1 MQDPAIFDISATAYV
16 PGVLVLSLVP
26 PSGMDLAGCTLRAA
40 CSRTRRMCGQILE
53 CSDIN
58 HDNCISI
65 KFPGLPT
72 GWAFYDVFLRFPD
85 GAEFPVLK
93 GEMEIAE
100 RITPAAPSDLAMWH
114 VTAAIPAAET
124 GRVEIIIGRGPQG
137 PKGDSGETGPQ
148 GPKGETGE
156 PGPQGPKGETGEAGP
171 QGPKGETGEA
181 GPQGPKGETGE
192 AGPQGPKGDPGEIG
206 PQGPK
211 GDPGETGPQGPK
223 GETGEA
229 GPQGP
234 KGETGE
240 AGPQGPKG
248 ETGEAGPQGP
258 KGDPGEIGPQG
269 PKGDPGETGPQGPK
283 GETGE
288 AGPQGPKGETGETG
302 PAGPQGPQ
310 GEKGDPGT
318 LGEIEDL
325 TINGNLTAQGG
336 TFAGS
341 VVFSDGLSVSAGK
354 KITLSNGGATIFAN
368 PNNNIV
374 HVSGLASATEISGNV
389 VNVNRVNAS
398 TLSITG
404 AATFT
409 SGVTMAQSLTV
420 DGRAII
426 NTGLNVGEDLSLYG
440 SDGLPGGSLRGFYE
454 SPDESIIIIK
464 DAGEREYMSIG
475 YDANTAQASLNLRGN
490 AASLALPEKLVGPVQ
505 FFTDDLN
512 YILFGITYDQATGW
526 HPRTDFRLYANG
538 GIDVADGAVFH
549 SGVTMDQSLNLS
561 GKATLK
567 NGCDVGPSNQL
578 KIYGSGPACYISSTY
593 GELVIRSDTDAY
605 SVYFRGM
612 TSAATVDI
620 TKPHSAALN
629 DESILNRSEGDA
641 RWAKVRTDLTDA
653 QYAALAEKDATTFYI
668 ASDTGKIYLG
678 THAFN

>member
-156 PGPQGPKGETGEAGP
+156 PGPQGPKGETGEPGPQGPKGETGEVGP

-181 GPQGPKGETGE
+181 
-192 AGPQGPKGDPGEIG
+192 
-206 PQGPK
+206 
-211 GDPGETGPQGPK
+211 
-223 GETGEA
+223 
-229 GPQGP
+229 
-234 KGETGE
+234 
-240 AGPQGPKG
+240 
-248 ETGEAGPQGP
+248 
-258 KGDPGEIGPQG
+258 
-269 PKGDPGETGPQGPK
+269 GPQGPK

>member
-1 MQDPAIFDISATAYV
+1 
-16 PGVLVLSLVP
+16 
-26 PSGMDLAGCTLRAA
+26 MDLAGCTLRAA

-240 AGPQGPKG
+240 
-248 ETGEAGPQGP
+248 
-258 KGDPGEIGPQG
+258 
-269 PKGDPGETGPQGPK
+269 
-283 GETGE
+283 
-288 AGPQGPKGETGETG
+288 TG

-336 TFAGS
+336 TFAGP

-354 KITLSNGGATIFAN
+354 KITLSNGGAVIHAN
-368 PNNNIV
+368 VNNSTV
-374 HVSGLASATEISGNV
+374 HVSSLASAGGVSGNV
-389 VNVNRVNAS
+389 VNCNRVNTAA
-398 TLSITG
+398 LSVTG
-404 AATFT
+404 AATFSGGVT
-409 SGVTMAQSLTV
+409 VDSTLWCSGIGTFPAGAGMGERLVFYTPGSGVMAGVVQGYKQVEFGVTESGFLLGTHSGSDFLQIVYDEQNKNVHFRVVPDGASLVLPALRDLMVPQIYVDAISLGPWVFGYDAMSGVSFSGVFSTGGLEVQGAAMFAAGVTMGQSLEVVGDIYCSGT
-420 DGRAII
+420 I
-426 NTGLNVGEDLSLYG
+426 TGTFSGTLEGTFTGN
-440 SDGLPGGSLRGFYE
+440 LPSQNRLDFAAVKGTSADFYWACVNNNLLTLLRGQKGATKPYPVLSVTPE
-454 SPDESIIIIK
+454 GI
-464 DAGEREYMSIG
+464 AM
-475 YDANTAQASLNLRGN
+475 
-490 AASLALPEKLVGPVQ
+490 PEKL
-505 FFTDDLN
+505 
-512 YILFGITYDQATGW
+512 
-526 HPRTDFRLYANG
+526 
-538 GIDVADGAVFH
+538 DVAG
-549 SGVTMDQSLNLS
+549 
-561 GKATLK
+561 
-567 NGCDVGPSNQL
+567 
-578 KIYGSGPACYISSTY
+578 
-593 GELVIRSDTDAY
+593 
-605 SVYFRGM
+605 
-612 TSAATVDI
+612 AATFAGRVVKQGQDG
-620 TKPHSAALN
+620 PLEAEDMPNCA
-629 DESILNRSEGDA
+629 EGDA
-641 RWAKVRTDLTDA
+641 RWAKVRTDLTQD
-653 QYAALAEKDATTFYI
+653 QYAALPEKDATTFYI
-668 ASDTGKIYLG
+668 TSDTGKVYIGAYAL
-678 THAFN
+678 N

>member
-137 PKGDSGETGPQ
+137 PKGDS
-148 GPKGETGE
+148 
-156 PGPQGPKGETGEAGP
+156 
-171 QGPKGETGEA
+171 
-181 GPQGPKGETGE
+181 
-192 AGPQGPKGDPGEIG
+192 
-206 PQGPK
+206 
-211 GDPGETGPQGPK
+211 
-223 GETGEA
+223 
-229 GPQGP
+229 
-234 KGETGE
+234 
-240 AGPQGPKG
+240 
-248 ETGEAGPQGP
+248 
-258 KGDPGEIGPQG
+258 
-269 PKGDPGETGPQGPK
+269 GETGPQGPK

>member
-156 PGPQGPKGETGEAGP
+156 PGPQGPKGETGEV
-171 QGPKGETGEA
+171 
-181 GPQGPKGETGE
+181 
-192 AGPQGPKGDPGEIG
+192 
-206 PQGPK
+206 
-211 GDPGETGPQGPK
+211 
-223 GETGEA
+223 

>member
-156 PGPQGPKGETGEAGP
+156 P
-171 QGPKGETGEA
+171 
-181 GPQGPKGETGE
+181 
-192 AGPQGPKGDPGEIG
+192 
-206 PQGPK
+206 
-211 GDPGETGPQGPK
+211 GPQGPK

>member
-156 PGPQGPKGETGEAGP
+156 
-171 QGPKGETGEA
+171 
-181 GPQGPKGETGE
+181 
-192 AGPQGPKGDPGEIG
+192 
-206 PQGPK
+206 
-211 GDPGETGPQGPK
+211 
-223 GETGEA
+223 
-229 GPQGP
+229 
-234 KGETGE
+234 
-240 AGPQGPKG
+240 
-248 ETGEAGPQGP
+248 
-258 KGDPGEIGPQG
+258 
-269 PKGDPGETGPQGPK
+269 
-283 GETGE
+283 

-336 TFAGS
+336 TFAGP

-354 KITLSNGGATIFAN
+354 KITLSNGGAVIHAN
-368 PNNNIV
+368 VNNSTV
-374 HVSGLASATEISGNV
+374 HVSSLASAGGVSGNV
-389 VNVNRVNAS
+389 VNCNRVNTAA
-398 TLSITG
+398 LSVTG
-404 AATFT
+404 AATFSGGVT
-409 SGVTMAQSLTV
+409 VDSTLWCSGIGTFPAGAGMGERLVFYTPGSGVMAGVVQGYKQVEFGVTESGFLLGTHSGSDFLQIVYDEQNKNVHFRVVPDGASLVLPALRDLMVPQIYVDAISLGPWVFGYDAMSGVSFSGVFSTGGLEVQGAAMFAAGVTMGQSLEVVGDIYCSGT
-420 DGRAII
+420 I
-426 NTGLNVGEDLSLYG
+426 TGTFSGTLEGTFTGN
-440 SDGLPGGSLRGFYE
+440 LPSQNRLDFAAVKGTSADFYWACVNNNLLTLLRGQKGATKPYPVLSVTPE
-454 SPDESIIIIK
+454 GI
-464 DAGEREYMSIG
+464 AM
-475 YDANTAQASLNLRGN
+475 
-490 AASLALPEKLVGPVQ
+490 PEKL
-505 FFTDDLN
+505 
-512 YILFGITYDQATGW
+512 
-526 HPRTDFRLYANG
+526 
-538 GIDVADGAVFH
+538 DVAG
-549 SGVTMDQSLNLS
+549 
-561 GKATLK
+561 
-567 NGCDVGPSNQL
+567 
-578 KIYGSGPACYISSTY
+578 
-593 GELVIRSDTDAY
+593 
-605 SVYFRGM
+605 
-612 TSAATVDI
+612 AATFAGRVVKQGQDG
-620 TKPHSAALN
+620 PLEAEDMPNCA
-629 DESILNRSEGDA
+629 EGDA
-641 RWAKVRTDLTDA
+641 RWAKVRTDLTQD
-653 QYAALAEKDATTFYI
+653 QYAALPEKDATTFYI
-668 ASDTGKIYLG
+668 TSDTGKVYIGAYAL
-678 THAFN
+678 N

>member
-156 PGPQGPKGETGEAGP
+156 P
-171 QGPKGETGEA
+171 
-181 GPQGPKGETGE
+181 
-192 AGPQGPKGDPGEIG
+192 
-206 PQGPK
+206 
-211 GDPGETGPQGPK
+211 
-223 GETGEA
+223 
-229 GPQGP
+229 
-234 KGETGE
+234 
-240 AGPQGPKG
+240 GPQGPKG

>member
-156 PGPQGPKGETGEAGP
+156 PGPQGPKGETGEPGP
-171 QGPKGETGEA
+171 QGPKGETGEV
-181 GPQGPKGETGE
+181 
-192 AGPQGPKGDPGEIG
+192 
-206 PQGPK
+206 
-211 GDPGETGPQGPK
+211 
-223 GETGEA
+223 

-605 SVYFRGM
+605 SVYFRCM

>member
-65 KFPGLPT
+65 KFPALPA

-100 RITPAAPSDLAMWH
+100 RITPAAPSDLAVWH
-114 VTAAIPAAET
+114 VTATIPTAET
-124 GRVEIIIGRGPQG
+124 GKVEVIIGRGPQG
-137 PKGDSGETGPQ
+137 VPGEKGD
-148 GPKGETGE
+148 
-156 PGPQGPKGETGEAGP
+156 
-171 QGPKGETGEA
+171 
-181 GPQGPKGETGE
+181 
-192 AGPQGPKGDPGEIG
+192 KGDP
-206 PQGPK
+206 
-211 GDPGETGPQGPK
+211 
-223 GETGEA
+223 
-229 GPQGP
+229 
-234 KGETGE
+234 
-240 AGPQGPKG
+240 
-248 ETGEAGPQGP
+248 
-258 KGDPGEIGPQG
+258 
-269 PKGDPGETGPQGPK
+269 
-283 GETGE
+283 
-288 AGPQGPKGETGETG
+288 G

-336 TFAGS
+336 TFAGP

-354 KITLSNGGATIFAN
+354 KITLSNGGAVIHAN
-368 PNNNIV
+368 VNDSTV
-374 HVSGLASATEISGNV
+374 HVSSLASAGGVSGNV
-389 VNVNRVNAS
+389 VNCNRVNTAA
-398 TLSITG
+398 LSVTV

-464 DAGEREYMSIG
+464 DAGAREYMSIG
-475 YDANTAQASLNLRGN
+475 YDANTAQASLNLRGS

-620 TKPHSAALN
+620 TKPHAATLN
-629 DESILNRSEGDA
+629 DESILNLS
-641 RWAKVRTDLTDA
+641 L
-653 QYAALAEKDATTFYI
+653 I
-668 ASDTGKIYLG
+668 HI
-678 THAFN
+678 

>member
-156 PGPQGPKGETGEAGP
+156 PGPQGPKGETGEPGPQGPKGETGEVGP

-192 AGPQGPKGDPGEIG
+192 AGPQGPKGDP
-206 PQGPK
+206 
-211 GDPGETGPQGPK
+211 
-223 GETGEA
+223 
-229 GPQGP
+229 
-234 KGETGE
+234 
-240 AGPQGPKG
+240 
-248 ETGEAGPQGP
+248 
-258 KGDPGEIGPQG
+258 
-269 PKGDPGETGPQGPK
+269 
-283 GETGE
+283 
-288 AGPQGPKGETGETG
+288 GETG

>member
-156 PGPQGPKGETGEAGP
+156 PGPQGPKGETGEPGP
-171 QGPKGETGEA
+171 QGPKGETGEV
-181 GPQGPKGETGE
+181 
-192 AGPQGPKGDPGEIG
+192 
-206 PQGPK
+206 
-211 GDPGETGPQGPK
+211 
-223 GETGEA
+223 

>member
-156 PGPQGPKGETGEAGP
+156 PGPQGPKGETGEPGP
-171 QGPKGETGEA
+171 QGPKGETGEV
-181 GPQGPKGETGE
+181 
-192 AGPQGPKGDPGEIG
+192 
-206 PQGPK
+206 
-211 GDPGETGPQGPK
+211 
-223 GETGEA
+223 

-490 AASLALPEKLVGPVQ
+490 AASRALPEKLVGPVQ

>member
-1 MQDPAIFDISATAYV
+1 
-16 PGVLVLSLVP
+16 
-26 PSGMDLAGCTLRAA
+26 
-40 CSRTRRMCGQILE
+40 MCGQILE

-156 PGPQGPKGETGEAGP
+156 PGPQGPKGETGEPGP
-171 QGPKGETGEA
+171 QGPKGETGEV
-181 GPQGPKGETGE
+181 
-192 AGPQGPKGDPGEIG
+192 
-206 PQGPK
+206 
-211 GDPGETGPQGPK
+211 
-223 GETGEA
+223 

-454 SPDESIIIIK
+454 SPDESIIIWMP
-464 DAGEREYMSIG
+464 ASE
-475 YDANTAQASLNLRGN
+475 NTCLS
-490 AASLALPEKLVGPVQ
+490 
-505 FFTDDLN
+505 
-512 YILFGITYDQATGW
+512 ATM
-526 HPRTDFRLYANG
+526 PTP
-538 GIDVADGAVFH
+538 
-549 SGVTMDQSLNLS
+549 
-561 GKATLK
+561 LK
-567 NGCDVGPSNQL
+567 P
-578 KIYGSGPACYISSTY
+578 P
-593 GELVIRSDTDAY
+593 
-605 SVYFRGM
+605 
-612 TSAATVDI
+612 
-620 TKPHSAALN
+620 
-629 DESILNRSEGDA
+629 
-641 RWAKVRTDLTDA
+641 
-653 QYAALAEKDATTFYI
+653 
-668 ASDTGKIYLG
+668 
-678 THAFN
+678 

>member
-156 PGPQGPKGETGEAGP
+156 PGPQGPKGETGEP
-171 QGPKGETGEA
+171 
-181 GPQGPKGETGE
+181 
-192 AGPQGPKGDPGEIG
+192 
-206 PQGPK
+206 
-211 GDPGETGPQGPK
+211 GPQGPK

>member
-156 PGPQGPKGETGEAGP
+156 PGPQGPKGETGEVGP

-181 GPQGPKGETGE
+181 
-192 AGPQGPKGDPGEIG
+192 
-206 PQGPK
+206 
-211 GDPGETGPQGPK
+211 
-223 GETGEA
+223 
-229 GPQGP
+229 
-234 KGETGE
+234 
-240 AGPQGPKG
+240 
-248 ETGEAGPQGP
+248 
-258 KGDPGEIGPQG
+258 
-269 PKGDPGETGPQGPK
+269 GPQGPK

>member
-156 PGPQGPKGETGEAGP
+156 PGPQGPKGETGEPGPQGPKGETGEVGP

-181 GPQGPKGETGE
+181 GPQGPKGET
-192 AGPQGPKGDPGEIG
+192 
-206 PQGPK
+206 
-211 GDPGETGPQGPK
+211 
-223 GETGEA
+223 
-229 GPQGP
+229 
-234 KGETGE
+234 
-240 AGPQGPKG
+240 
-248 ETGEAGPQGP
+248 
-258 KGDPGEIGPQG
+258 
-269 PKGDPGETGPQGPK
+269 
-283 GETGE
+283 
-288 AGPQGPKGETGETG
+288 
-302 PAGPQGPQ
+302 
-310 GEKGDPGT
+310 GDPGT